1 MVERERER
9 DEGEAMAVSV
19 PRQEEEGEGE
29 AEAAAAPAATGEKG
43 EGDDGVRD
51 DDDDGE
57 ERRKEE
63 SEEEED
69 AEEEEKKGKEELEE
83 WSELRLAIAELSP
96 ISRRGGKLK
105 LCSSPPTLPLLGLS
119 HLLLRLLDK
128 IGPTMAVLRLDV
140 QRNIERLQEL
150 YLQDPSKYSTL
161 TAMVEKEADDGTVRK
176 GDSCARAILW
186 LTRSMDFTVAL
197 LQRLEEEE
205 GSDEQSLAQLVEA
218 AYMVSLKPW
227 HGWISSAAC
236 KIALKLI
243 PERTIFMGWLMGENQ
258 NSSLLKVEIEKLVQL
273 LQPFLDDIHAMLAKF
288 RLDRLKS
295 T

>member
-1 MVERERER
+1 MMVEREK
-9 DEGEAMAVSV
+9 DEGEAMAVNG
-19 PRQEEEGEGE
+19 PGKEE
-29 AEAAAAPAATGEKG
+29 AEAAAAPLATGEKG
-43 EGDDGVRD
+43 EGERNDGERD
-51 DDDDGE
+51 EGE
-57 ERRKEE
+57 ERK
-63 SEEEED
+63 EEEE
-69 AEEEEKKGKEELEE
+69 AEEKKDKVEPEE
-83 WSELRLAIAELSP
+83 WSEIRLAIAELSP
-96 ISRRGGKLK
+96 ISRRGGKL
-105 LCSSPPTLPLLGLS
+105 CSSPPTLPFLGLS

-150 YLQDPSKYSTL
+150 YLQDPSKYSIL

-176 GDSCARAILW
+176 ADSCARAILW

-205 GSDEQSLAQLVEA
+205 KEEGSDQQSLAQLVEA

-243 PERTIFMGWLMGENQ
+243 PERAIFVGWLMGENQ
-258 NSSLLKVEIEKLVQL
+258 SYSLLKVEIEKLVQL
-273 LQPFLDDIHAMLAKF
+273 LQPFLDDIHSMLAKF

>member
-1 MVERERER
+1 MVERER
-9 DEGEAMAVSV
+9 DEGEAMAMNG
-19 PRQEEEGEGE
+19 PGQEVE
-29 AEAAAAPAATGEKG
+29 AEAAAAPATAVTAEKG
-43 EGDDGVRD
+43 EGER
-51 DDDDGE
+51 DDGE
-57 ERRKEE
+57 RADGDEREE
-63 SEEEED
+63 GSEEEEE
-69 AEEEEKKGKEELEE
+69 AEKKDKVELEE

-96 ISRRGGKLK
+96 VSRRGGK
-105 LCSSPPTLPLLGLS
+105 LCSSPPTLPFLGLS
-119 HLLLRLLDK
+119 HLLLQLLDK

-161 TAMVEKEADDGTVRK
+161 TAMVEKEADDGTSRK
-176 GDSCARAILW
+176 ADSCSRAILW

-205 GSDEQSLAQLVEA
+205 EEGSDQQSLAQLVEA
-218 AYMVSLKPW
+218 AYKVSLKPW

-243 PERTIFMGWLMGENQ
+243 PERAIFVGWLMGENQ
-258 NSSLLKVEIEKLVQL
+258 NCSLLKVESKKLVQL

-288 RLDRLKS
+288 KLDRLKS

>member
-1 MVERERER
+1 MMVERER
-9 DEGEAMAVSV
+9 DEGEAMAVNR
-19 PRQEEEGEGE
+19 PRQEGEG
-29 AEAAAAPAATGEKG
+29 AEAAAAPAPGPAGTGEKV
-43 EGDDGVRD
+43 EGQRDDGER
-51 DDDDGE
+51 DDGE
-57 ERRKEE
+57 ERKEK
-63 SEEEED
+63 SEEEDE
-69 AEEEEKKGKEELEE
+69 AEEKKDKVELEE
-83 WSELRLAIAELSP
+83 WSEIRLAIAELSP
-96 ISRRGGKLK
+96 ISRRGGKL
-105 LCSSPPTLPLLGLS
+105 CTSPPTLPFLGLS
-119 HLLLRLLDK
+119 HLLLQLLDK

-176 GDSCARAILW
+176 ADSCARAILW

-197 LQRLEEEE
+197 LQRLEKEEEEEEEE
-205 GSDEQSLAQLVEA
+205 GSDQQSLAQLVED
-218 AYMVSLKPW
+218 AYKVSLKPW

-243 PERTIFMGWLMGENQ
+243 PERAIFVGWLMGENQ
-258 NSSLLKVEIEKLVQL
+258 SYSLLKVEIEKLVQL

-288 RLDRLKS
+288 KLDRLKS

>member
-1 MVERERER
+1 MMVEREK
-9 DEGEAMAVSV
+9 DEGEAMAVNG
-19 PRQEEEGEGE
+19 PGKEEGE

-43 EGDDGVRD
+43 EGERNDGERD
-51 DDDDGE
+51 EGE
-57 ERRKEE
+57 ERK
-63 SEEEED
+63 EEEE
-69 AEEEEKKGKEELEE
+69 AEEKKDKVEPEE
-83 WSELRLAIAELSP
+83 WSEIRLAIAELSP
-96 ISRRGGKLK
+96 ISRRGGKL
-105 LCSSPPTLPLLGLS
+105 CSSPPTLPFLGLS
-119 HLLLRLLDK
+119 HLLLRLLNK

-176 GDSCARAILW
+176 ADSCARAILW

-205 GSDEQSLAQLVEA
+205 KEEGSDQQSLAQLVEA

-243 PERTIFMGWLMGENQ
+243 PERAIFVGWLMGENQ
-258 NSSLLKVEIEKLVQL
+258 SYSLLKVEIEKLVQL
-273 LQPFLDDIHAMLAKF
+273 LQPFLDDIHSMLAKF

>member
-1 MVERERER
+1 MMMVERER
-9 DEGEAMAVSV
+9 DEGEAMAVNG
-19 PRQEEEGEGE
+19 PLQEGE
-29 AEAAAAPAATGEKG
+29 AEAASAVAPAATGEKG
-43 EGDDGVRD
+43 EGDRD
-51 DDDDGE
+51 DGEREDGE
-57 ERRKEE
+57 ERK
-63 SEEEED
+63 EEEEV
-69 AEEEEKKGKEELEE
+69 EEKKDKVELEE
-83 WSELRLAIAELSP
+83 WSEIRLAIAELSP
-96 ISRRGGKLK
+96 ISRRGGKL
-105 LCSSPPTLPLLGLS
+105 CSSPPTLPFLGLS

-161 TAMVEKEADDGTVRK
+161 TAMVEKEADDSTVRK
-176 GDSCARAILW
+176 ADSCARAILW

-205 GSDEQSLAQLVEA
+205 EEGSDQQSLAQLVEA
-218 AYMVSLKPW
+218 AYKVSLKPW

-243 PERTIFMGWLMGENQ
+243 PERAIFVGWLMGENQ

-288 RLDRLKS
+288 KLDRLKS